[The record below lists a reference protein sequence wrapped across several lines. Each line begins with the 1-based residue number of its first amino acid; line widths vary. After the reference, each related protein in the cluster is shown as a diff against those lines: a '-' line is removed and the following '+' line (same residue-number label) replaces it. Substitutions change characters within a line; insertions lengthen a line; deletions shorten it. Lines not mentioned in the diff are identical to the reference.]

1 MQRIAQSY
9 QAETMTN
16 LDRLQRSIM
25 RHAQALQVTTAIPG
39 LTLYRAD
46 EPSAHTMPV
55 LYTPMVCLIA
65 QGVKHV
71 VVGTEELT
79 YDDSKYL
86 IASVDLPATSTIRK
100 ASVRKP
106 YLSLSLEL
114 QPALLAEI
122 LLSLPVAPAPSS
134 PPRGLAVAAQDPRL
148 VEAFARLLRLLD
160 TPAEIPSL
168 APLLVH
174 EIHYRLL
181 TGAHTVALRQ
191 LCLQESHTAQ
201 VSRAVAWIRKN
212 YARPFR
218 MDALART
225 ASMSTAS
232 LHRHFK
238 AVTAMSPLQYQKQV
252 RLQEARRLLITEHED
267 AAAVAFTVGYGSPS
281 QFSREYHR
289 HFGAPPRQDA
299 ERIRSAELVSA

>member
-1 MQRIAQSY
+1 MA
-9 QAETMTN
+9 N
-16 LDRLQRSIM
+16 LDRLQRSIA
-25 RHAQALQVTTAIPG
+25 RHASAPQVTTAIPG

-65 QGVKHV
+65 QGLKHV
-71 VVGTEELT
+71 VVGSEEVV

-86 IASVDLPATSTIRK
+86 IATVDLPATSTIRK
-100 ASVRKP
+100 ASAKKP

-114 QPALLAEI
+114 QPALFAEMLLTLPALA
-122 LLSLPVAPAPSS
+122 APSTPS
-134 PPRGLAVAAQDPRL
+134 RGLAVATQDPKL

-160 TPAEIPSL
+160 TPAEIPAL
-168 APLLVH
+168 APLLVR

-181 TGAHTVALRQ
+181 TGAHTIALRQ

-212 YARPFR
+212 YAKPFR
-218 MDALART
+218 METLART

-252 RLQEARRLLITEHED
+252 RLQEARRLLVAEHED

-289 HFGAPPRQDA
+289 HFGAPPREDA
-299 ERIRSAELVSA
+299 ERIRSSELAMVS

>member
-1 MQRIAQSY
+1 VA
-9 QAETMTN
+9 N
-16 LDRLQRSIM
+16 LGRLQRSIA
-25 RHAQALQVTTAIPG
+25 RHAHEAQTATAIPG

-46 EPSAHTMPV
+46 RPSARTMPV
-55 LYTPMVCLIA
+55 LYTPTVCLIA

-71 VVGTEELT
+71 AVGTEELT

-86 IASVDLPATSTIRK
+86 IASVDLPATSMISK
-100 ASVRKP
+100 ASAKKP
-106 YLSLSLEL
+106 YLSLSLDL
-114 QPALLAEI
+114 QPGLFAEM
-122 LLSLPVAPAPSS
+122 LLSLPAASAPSS

-160 TPAEIPSL
+160 TPAEIPAL
-168 APLLVH
+168 APLLVR
-174 EIHYRLL
+174 EIHYRLI

-191 LCLQESHTAQ
+191 LCMQESHTAQ
-201 VSRAVAWIRKN
+201 VGRAIAWIRKN
-212 YARPFR
+212 YAKPFR
-218 MDALART
+218 MDTLARS

-252 RLQEARRLLITEHED
+252 RLQEARRLLVAEHED

-299 ERIRSAELVSA
+299 ERIRSGEMAVVG